1 MLEYFVWKVTVA
13 AVGVLIMGCVIWLV
27 IKLLHLLLAFN
38 AVKSGGRSGKGD
50 ARLCHTPDKVIL
62 SICVAHE
69 VNNLKEGIRN
79 HVPISQRT
87 SRVTA

>member
-1 MLEYFVWKVTVA
+1 MNCAGILCLE
-13 AVGVLIMGCVIWLV
+13 GNGCSGRRPHNGLRDLAGH
-27 IKLLHLLLAFN
+27 KTTSLTAFN

-79 HVPISQRT
+79 HVSIN
-87 SRVTA
+87 